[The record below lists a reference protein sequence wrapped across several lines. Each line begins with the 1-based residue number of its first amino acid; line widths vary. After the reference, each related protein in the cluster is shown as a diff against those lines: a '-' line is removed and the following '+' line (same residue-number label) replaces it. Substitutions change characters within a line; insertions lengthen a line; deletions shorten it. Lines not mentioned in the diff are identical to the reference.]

1 MLLDFS
7 VENYKSFLENAQFSM
22 IPAPKQH
29 GLDYSILKK
38 RVGRNIVKGLCS
50 AVIYGPNASGK
61 TNIIGAMDVLRS
73 IVLRGNIRNAEEQ
86 NSPNKAV
93 YNLELIPNNHLD
105 EIKPVTFRISF
116 LENGIKFDYELS
128 ALFGMFLDDTAQ
140 RSVKNEKLSINDKM
154 VFERTDK
161 VKFGDFKKLKS
172 YISTQ
177 AIDNVDTINLVANQ
191 SLSEEELFLSNGFKL
206 LISQSMSKI
215 IMDWFT
221 EKFMVIYRADTI
233 QLIRRFSDPQ
243 KKTIFVV

>member
-116 LENGIKFDYELS
+116 LENGIKFEDLLKTYTE
-128 ALFGMFLDDTAQ
+128 
-140 RSVKNEKLSINDKM
+140 ESIKD
-154 VFERTDK
+154 
-161 VKFGDFKKLKS
+161 
-172 YISTQ
+172 
-177 AIDNVDTINLVANQ
+177 NQ
-191 SLSEEELFLSNGFKL
+191 SIDEINNKIIGDEKTFFNN
-206 LISQSMSKI
+206 SKI
-215 IMDWFT
+215 CI
-221 EKFMVIYRADTI
+221 
-233 QLIRRFSDPQ
+233 
-243 KKTIFVV
+243 IFI